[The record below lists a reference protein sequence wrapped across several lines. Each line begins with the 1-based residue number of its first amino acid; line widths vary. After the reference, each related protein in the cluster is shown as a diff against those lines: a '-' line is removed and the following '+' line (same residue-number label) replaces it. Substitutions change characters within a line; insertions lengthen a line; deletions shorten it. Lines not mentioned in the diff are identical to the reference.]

1 MDPPLGILPPHRHT
15 PVIFDLH
22 AHSDDM
28 IDIDPFLAWVESTA
42 LSQWVVGSPSMFAF
56 PGILTLHAIG
66 MGFAVGISAALDL
79 RILGVAPNVPLGE
92 LRRFMP
98 ILWAGFWLNAVS
110 GVLLLI
116 GYPTKA
122 LTNPVFYLKLTLI
135 GVAMTLLVR
144 ISRLVFATNSPITSR
159 LRNLAIASLV
169 CWAGAITAGR
179 LLAYTYHRLTQL
191 H

>member
-1 MDPPLGILPPHRHT
+1 
-15 PVIFDLH
+15 
-22 AHSDDM
+22 M
-28 IDIDPFLAWVESTA
+28 IDIDPFLAWVESTE
-42 LSQWVVGSPSMFAF
+42 LSQWVIGSPSMFAF

-79 RILGVAPNVPLGE
+79 RILGAAPNVPLRE
-92 LRRFMP
+92 LRRFLP

-110 GVLLLI
+110 GTLLLI

-135 GVAMTLLVR
+135 AIAMVLLVR
-144 ISRLVFATNSPITSR
+144 ISRQVFATGSGGSSAFAEAAAEPPISSR

>member
-1 MDPPLGILPPHRHT
+1 
-15 PVIFDLH
+15 
-22 AHSDDM
+22 M

>member
-1 MDPPLGILPPHRHT
+1 
-15 PVIFDLH
+15 
-22 AHSDDM
+22 M

-42 LSQWVVGSPSMFAF
+42 LSQWVVGSTSIFAF
-56 PGILTLHAIG
+56 PGILVLHAIG
-66 MGFAVGISAALDL
+66 MGFAVGVSAAIDL
-79 RILGVAPNVPLGE
+79 RILGVASRVPLAE
-92 LRRFMP
+92 MRRFLP
-98 ILWAGFWLNAVS
+98 FLWAGFWLNAAS

-135 GVAMTLLVR
+135 AVAMVLLWR
-144 ISRLVFATNSPITSR
+144 ISRRAFPSLQTSAAHDFEFSPGVR
-159 LRNLAIASLV
+159 RLAIASLL

-179 LLAYTYHRLTQL
+179 LLAYTYTRLTQL

>member
-1 MDPPLGILPPHRHT
+1 MN
-15 PVIFDLH
+15 
-22 AHSDDM
+22 
-28 IDIDPFLAWVESTA
+28 IDPFLAWVESTW

-66 MGFAVGISAALDL
+66 MGFAVGISAAIDL
-79 RILGVAPNVPLGE
+79 RILGMAPGVPLGE
-92 LRRFMP
+92 LRRFLP

-135 GVAMTLLVR
+135 AIAMVILVR
-144 ISRLVFATNSPITSR
+144 ISRQVFRTGGPSDQTPQITSK
-159 LRNLAIASLV
+159 LRNFAIASLV
-169 CWAGAITAGR
+169 CWATAITAGR

>member
-1 MDPPLGILPPHRHT
+1 MSQFNKLVDWILR
-15 PVIFDLH
+15 L
-22 AHSDDM
+22 
-28 IDIDPFLAWVESTA
+28 
-42 LSQWVVGSPSMFAF
+42 
-56 PGILTLHAIG
+56 
-66 MGFAVGISAALDL
+66 
-79 RILGVAPNVPLGE
+79 
-92 LRRFMP
+92 P
-98 ILWAGFWLNAVS
+98 ILWGGFWLNAVS

-135 GVAMTLLVR
+135 AVAMVLLVR
-144 ISRLVFATNSPITSR
+144 ISRLVFATGRGGSFDPPDLPNQQISSK